1 MTIYFTNVGYIRY
14 KIKHVLEGALKY
26 LKQPSRHIEMS
37 LSVVS
42 PEEIRKLNEQFRGVD
57 AVTDVLSFPT
67 LDLGKQQLDHMDLP
81 ADAVNVK
88 TGKLN
93 IGDVIICFEKAKEQ
107 AREYGHSLKRE
118 ICFLA
123 LHGLLH
129 LLGYDHIEPSD
140 EEEMN
145 HLQEEILAKLHIKRE
160 TKWHKQDS

>member
-1 MTIYFTNVGYIRY
+1 MTIYFTNVGYHKH
-14 KIKHVLEGALKY
+14 KIKYVLDGALKY

-37 LSVVS
+37 LSVVT

-67 LDLGKQQLDHMDLP
+67 LDLGKQQLDHLNLP
-81 ADAVNVK
+81 ADAINSR

-93 IGDVIICFEKAKEQ
+93 IGDVVICFDRAKEQ

-118 ICFLA
+118 ICFLS

-129 LLGYDHIEPSD
+129 LLGYDHVEQSD

-145 HLQEEILAKLHIKRE
+145 RLQEEILAKMHITRD
-160 TKWHKQDS
+160 TKWQRRDS